1 MAAGRPPPL
10 RRQTAQ
16 LRSGQPASASSCQP
30 HHDATHTLRRLR
42 QITPGWRLS
51 LLRASHTRRGGLC
64 SDPVGCTAVLAATN
78 QPGWCRG
85 QPFKRGSKRMRN
97 VNLLHGI
104 SALLLLAGSTC
115 AALPQ
120 DTLRIAAGLAG
131 TWENAFSELGQKEG
145 FFKKHGI
152 ALEIF
157 YTQGAGETQQAVISG
172 SADIGTGV
180 GAFNT
185 FGAFA
190 KGAPIRVIAAT
201 HTGANDLTWYVRADS
216 PIKEKKDLSGKS
228 VAYSTAGSSTYAAAQ
243 VFQKVFGVT
252 YTPVATGSPAS
263 TLTQVM
269 SGQIDG
275 GWTSPPFAVD
285 LLRDG
290 KISQSMRASD
300 VPELRNQT
308 ARFMTAQAHAIESR
322 RAVFVRYLRAYREV
336 VDWMYADKAAV
347 KAFADSARVPEAIA
361 RLAPQDYYPKNNVLP
376 DRIEGL
382 DLAMADAVSFKYIAA
397 PLSKEQLATLI
408 LVPFK

>member
-1 MAAGRPPPL
+1 MIIGKDRPRDSADERDELVPIQLIELHRGIAWRPL
-10 RRQTAQ
+10 ECRITDHEFGSLECPGDFHRRTEM
-16 LRSGQPASASSCQP
+16 
-30 HHDATHTLRRLR
+30 
-42 QITPGWRLS
+42 IKLS
-51 LLRASHTRRGGLC
+51 LRFGIPAL
-64 SDPVGCTAVLAATN
+64 VLLVDLN
-78 QPGWCRG
+78 
-85 QPFKRGSKRMRN
+85 
-97 VNLLHGI
+97 
-104 SALLLLAGSTC
+104 C
-115 AALPQ
+115 AAIAQ
-120 DTLRIAAGLAG
+120 DKLRIAGGLAG
-131 TWENAFSELGQKEG
+131 TWENSFSELGQNAG
-145 FFKKHGI
+145 FFKKRGLV
-152 ALEIF
+152 LEIF
-157 YTQGAGETQQAVISG
+157 YTQGAGETQQAVISS

-180 GAFNT
+180 GTFNT

-201 HTGANDLTWYVRADS
+201 HTGANDLTWYVKADS
-216 PIKEKKDLSGKS
+216 PIKDKKDLAGKS
-228 VAYSTAGSSTYAAAQ
+228 VAYSTAGSSTYAAVQA
-243 VFQKVFGVT
+243 FQKVFGVT

-269 SGQIDG
+269 SGQIDV

-290 KISQSMRASD
+290 KIRQIMRASD

-308 ARFMTAQAHAIESR
+308 ARFMTANAHAIESR
-322 RAVFVRYLRAYREV
+322 RAVFVRYLQAYREV

-347 KAFADSARVPEAIA
+347 KAFADWARVPEAIA